1 MTIPLTVGA
10 GETAELANP
19 NQGAYYFWDGKPTSA
34 QYYINNKG
42 VPENEACT
50 WGTASKTAGNW
61 APLNF
66 GTSFDDLKMNQGF
79 SSLAPNNPTTN
90 AKLDFTVTFSGNG
103 VQNACRFNGTTGQ
116 YCMGPA
122 NDYSKCGDI
131 GCTVSLVRT
140 NVHPLADFMSR
151 PRSNQVAHSHLPL
164 PTNTYYRLPERHES
178 TSYIFWLL
186 RSLP

>member
-42 VPENEACT
+42 VTENEACT
-50 WGTASKTAGNW
+50 WGTTANTVGNW

-66 GTSFDDLKMNQGF
+66 GTSWDDIAMNRGF
-79 SSLAPNNPTTN
+79 SSLAPNNPTTD
-90 AKLDFTVTFSGNG
+90 AKLDFTVTFSGDG
-103 VQNACRFNGTTGQ
+103 VQNACKFNGANGK

-122 NDYSKCGDI
+122 NDYSQCGDV
-131 GCTVSLVRT
+131 GCTVSPV
-140 NVHPLADFMSR
+140 NVNLSPLTHSISR
-151 PRSNQVAHSHLPL
+151 LRSNRGVRS
-164 PTNTYYRLPERHES
+164 RLPSPSDTPFRLSMRHES
-178 TSYIFWLL
+178 ISYIFWLL
-186 RSLP
+186 